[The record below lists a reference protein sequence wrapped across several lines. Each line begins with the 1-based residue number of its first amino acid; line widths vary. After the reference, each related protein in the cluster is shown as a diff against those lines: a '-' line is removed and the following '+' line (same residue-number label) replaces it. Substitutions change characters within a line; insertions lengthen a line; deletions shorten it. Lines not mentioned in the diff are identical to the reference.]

1 MVVVTVDLPGVAERV
16 IFTGVT
22 PTGNATVLVTGCCCI
37 GILGTC
43 KYE

>member
-1 MVVVTVDLPGVAERV
+1 VVVVTVGLPGVVERV

-22 PTGNATVLVTGCCCI
+22 PTGNATVLVTGCCCM
-37 GILGTC
+37 GIFGTC